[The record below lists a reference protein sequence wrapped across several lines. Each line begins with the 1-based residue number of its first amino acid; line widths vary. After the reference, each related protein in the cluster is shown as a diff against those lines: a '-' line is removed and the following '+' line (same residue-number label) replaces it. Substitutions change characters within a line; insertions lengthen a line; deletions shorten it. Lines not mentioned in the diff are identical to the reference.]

1 MPLEGIQTNNAQQ
14 TNALQ
19 QAPLAD
25 AEKTEGNF
33 GGRSVRQEASPQP
46 RSVKW
51 LAFKNGLKM
60 LLERLRGNEGKTE
73 LVPAKNDFG
82 YASGSAQ
89 AHVANTLNELS
100 ASRPRP
106 KELLERLYLAAG
118 CKDNGSQAEFDSEYQ
133 KAMTESLE
141 SLPDHQ
147 LYRMQQRLGK
157 LMGGYE
163 GALRQRESG
172 ESADSGEQ
180 RVADGLR
187 RTGDKLAQLRES
199 VDSEL
204 KSRGYTVKDPKPQT
218 SEQMRQETVDALGK
232 FGSERVA
239 IGYKGFTPSEL
250 QKIETG
256 LNDVREQQESHRSGN
271 DSIDSQFVVDF
282 DREELHI
289 DGEFGMRHVTEELK
303 NIPEEDQGKR
313 LAHVTERLSD
323 LCNGDKAQMHR
334 LSSLLTQTA
343 TADAHVML
351 TVAKEGKYAAIR
363 PPIGF
368 EGNTGIAGDTATRF
382 DVRREDDNTLAIAMR
397 CNMEPRAI
405 SSPDTLETIPV
416 DTRES
421 NLSYQVFFHLHNDGR
436 VEVKEGRYNYHLQT

>member
-1 MPLEGIQTNNAQQ
+1 MPLEGVQNNNAQQ
-14 TNALQ
+14 IAALS
-19 QAPLAD
+19 QASPAN
-25 AEKTEGNF
+25 AEKTEGSF
-33 GGRSVRQEASPQP
+33 GGRSVRQEAPPQP

-60 LLERLRGNEGKTE
+60 LFERLRGNEGKAE
-73 LVPAKNDFG
+73 LVPARKEFG
-82 YASGSAQ
+82 YASDSAQ
-89 AHVANTLNELS
+89 AHVANTLNELG

-106 KELLERLYLAAG
+106 KELLEHLYLAAG
-118 CKDNGSQAEFDSEYQ
+118 GKDNESQAEFDGKYQ

-141 SLPDHQ
+141 SMPDHQ

-163 GALRQRESG
+163 DTLHQRGSG
-172 ESADSGEQ
+172 EGADAGEQ
-180 RVADGLR
+180 RVTDGLR
-187 RTGDKLAQLRES
+187 RTGDKLVQLRES

-204 KSRGYTVKDPKPQT
+204 KARGYTVKNPKPQT
-218 SEQMRQETVDALGK
+218 SEKTRQKTVDALGK
-232 FGSERVA
+232 FGSQRVA
-239 IGYKGFTPSEL
+239 VGYKGFTPSEL

-256 LNDVREQQESHRSGN
+256 LNDVRKQQESHRSGN
-271 DSIDSQFVVDF
+271 DSIDPQFAVDF

-303 NIPEEDQGKR
+303 NIPEDDQGKR
-313 LAHVTERLSD
+313 LAHVTERLGD

-334 LSSLLTQTA
+334 LSSLLTQA
-343 TADAHVML
+343 STADTHGIL
-351 TVAKEGKYAAIR
+351 TVAQEGKYAAIR

-368 EGNTGIAGDTATRF
+368 EGNTGIAGNTATRF

-397 CNMEPRAI
+397 CNMEPRAV

>member
-1 MPLEGIQTNNAQQ
+1 MPLEGVQNNNAQQ
-14 TNALQ
+14 ATALS
-19 QAPLAD
+19 QASLANT
-25 AEKTEGNF
+25 EKTEGNF
-33 GGRSVRQEASPQP
+33 VGRSVRQEAPPQP

-60 LLERLRGNEGKTE
+60 LFERLRGNEGRTE
-73 LVPAKNDFG
+73 LVPAEKEFG

-89 AHVANTLNELS
+89 AHVANTLNELG

-106 KELLERLYLAAG
+106 KELLEHLYLAAG
-118 CKDNGSQAEFDSEYQ
+118 CKDSESQTEFEGEYQ
-133 KAMTESLE
+133 KAMKESLG

-163 GALRQRESG
+163 DALRQRGSG
-172 ESADSGEQ
+172 ESANAGEQ
-180 RVADGLR
+180 RVADGLQ

-204 KSRGYTVKDPKPQT
+204 KGRGYTVKNPKPQA
-218 SEQMRQETVDALGK
+218 SEQTRRETIDALGE
-232 FGSERVA
+232 FGSQRVA
-239 IGYKGFTPSEL
+239 IGYKGFTPGEL
-250 QKIETG
+250 QKIEAG
-256 LNDVREQQESHRSGN
+256 LNDVREQQESNRSGN
-271 DSIDSQFVVDF
+271 ESVDSQFAVDF

-289 DGEFGMRHVTEELK
+289 DGKFGMRHVTEELK

-313 LAHVTERLSD
+313 LDHVTERLSD
-323 LCNGDKAQMHR
+323 LCNGDKTQMHR
-334 LSSLLTQTA
+334 LSSLLTQA
-343 TADAHVML
+343 STADTHGIL
-351 TVAKEGKYAAIR
+351 TVAREGKYAPVR

-368 EGNTGIAGDTATRF
+368 EGNTGIAGNTATRF
-382 DVRREDDNTLAIAMR
+382 DVRREDDNTLAVSMR
-397 CNMEPRAI
+397 CNMEPRAV

-416 DTRES
+416 DMRES